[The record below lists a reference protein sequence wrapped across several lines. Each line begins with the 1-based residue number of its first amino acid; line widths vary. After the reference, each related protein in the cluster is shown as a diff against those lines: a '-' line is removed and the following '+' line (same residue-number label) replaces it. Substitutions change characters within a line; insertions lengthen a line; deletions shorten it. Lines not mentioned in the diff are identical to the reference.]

1 MAPIRVLL
9 VDDHRIVRQGI
20 SSLLELESDLTV
32 VGEAA
37 SGARAL
43 ELIEEKQPD
52 IVLLDVKMPDMDGA
66 DVCREIHARYPN
78 LPVIILT
85 AYSGDEHVLRCIQAG
100 ARGYVLK
107 DVDVVELVRTIRVV
121 HSGQSV
127 LDGKVIAAVMT
138 ELKRPAAA
146 RHRGLEFSQREI
158 DIIHLVSQGL
168 SNKEI
173 ADRLFLS
180 TSAVKYHLRNI
191 MDKLGVSTRA
201 AVIYEATQH
210 GLI

>member
-1 MAPIRVLL
+1 LAPIRVLL

-52 IVLLDVKMPDMDGA
+52 IVLLDIKMPDMDGA
-66 DVCREIHARYPN
+66 DVCREIQARYPN

-146 RHRGLEFSQREI
+146 RHGLEFSQREI
-158 DIIHLVSQGL
+158 DIIRLVSQGL

-180 TSAVKYHLRNI
+180 TSAVKYHLRNV

>member
-66 DVCREIHARYPN
+66 DVCREIQARYPN

-158 DIIHLVSQGL
+158 DIIRLVSQGL

>member
-43 ELIEEKQPD
+43 ELIDEKQPD

-66 DVCREIHARYPN
+66 DVCREIQARYPN

-121 HSGQSV
+121 HGGQSV

-146 RHRGLEFSQREI
+146 RHHGPEFSQREI
-158 DIIHLVSQGL
+158 DIIRLVSQGL

>member
-1 MAPIRVLL
+1 MTLIRVLL

-20 SSLLELESDLTV
+20 SSLLELENDLTV

-43 ELIEEKQPD
+43 ELIEEKHPD
-52 IVLLDVKMPDMDGA
+52 IVLLDIKMPDMDGA
-66 DVCREIHARYPN
+66 DVCREIQARYPD

-85 AYSGDEHVLRCIQAG
+85 AYSGDDQVLRCIQAG

-127 LDGKVIAAVMT
+127 LDSKAIAAVMDG
-138 ELKRPAAA
+138 LRRPAAA
-146 RHRGLEFSQREI
+146 RYHGLEFSQREI
-158 DIIHLVSQGL
+158 EIIRLVSQGL

-191 MDKLGVSTRA
+191 MDKLGVSSRA

-210 GLI
+210 GVI

>member
-52 IVLLDVKMPDMDGA
+52 IVLLDIKMPDMDGA
-66 DVCREIHARYPN
+66 DVCREIQARYPN

-146 RHRGLEFSQREI
+146 RHGLEFSQREI
-158 DIIHLVSQGL
+158 DIIRLVSQGL

-180 TSAVKYHLRNI
+180 TSAVKYHLRNV